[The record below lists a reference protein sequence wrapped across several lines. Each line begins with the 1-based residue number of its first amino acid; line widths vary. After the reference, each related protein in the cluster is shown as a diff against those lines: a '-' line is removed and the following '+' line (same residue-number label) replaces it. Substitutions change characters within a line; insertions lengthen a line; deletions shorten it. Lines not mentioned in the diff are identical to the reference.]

1 MNRSLKPLF
10 FALFLCLAV
19 PFTASAQLS
28 YEGSSSIGDT
38 LLPELAKAFQA
49 KTGISFD
56 RITSNSSAQGY
67 QAISDGKASIGGLS
81 RLLTADEMKT
91 EPGNRVIGYDAV
103 VIYVHKDMP
112 VTSLTSEQLG
122 KIFSGQTKNWK
133 DVGGTDAPIVT
144 VLKEN
149 ATEGGTA
156 RQFCELILGGQSPA
170 TAAVALPGITECV
183 SYVAS
188 NPNSI
193 TFASLAFDDKT
204 ARFVALDGVLPSRE
218 TLNKGEYPL
227 ARPYVLIYSNKP
239 EDPNVTKFLDFALTK
254 EGQEIVKKY
263 VVPVMGFE

>member
-1 MNRSLKPLF
+1 MARSLKPLF
-10 FALFLCLAV
+10 LAFLLCIATPFA
-19 PFTASAQLS
+19 ASAQLS

-49 KTGISFD
+49 KSGISFD
-56 RITSNSSAQGY
+56 KITSNSSAQGY
-67 QAISDGKASIGGLS
+67 QAVTEGKATIGGLS
-81 RLLTADEMKT
+81 RLLTAEEMKT

-103 VIYVHKDMP
+103 VIYVHKDIP

-122 KIFSGQTKNWK
+122 NIFSGQIKNWK
-133 DVGGTDAPIVT
+133 DVGGADVPIIT

-170 TAAVALPGITECV
+170 TAAVILPGITECV

-188 NPNSI
+188 TPNTI

-204 ARFVALDGVLPSRE
+204 ARFVAIDGVLPSRDS
-218 TLNKGEYPL
+218 LNKGEYPL

>member
-1 MNRSLKPLF
+1 MNMYFKPLC
-10 FALFLCLAV
+10 LTVLLCLAL
-19 PFTASAQLS
+19 PFAASAQLS

-49 KTGISFD
+49 KEGITFD
-56 RITSNSSAQGY
+56 KITSNSSAQGY
-67 QAISDGKASIGGLS
+67 QAVSEGKVSVGGLS

-103 VIYVHKDMP
+103 VVYVNKDMP
-112 VTSLTSEQLG
+112 VESLTSEQLG
-122 KIFSGQTKNWK
+122 KIFSGQLKNWK

-156 RQFCELILGGQSPA
+156 RQFCELILGGQTPA
-170 TAAVALPGITECV
+170 TASMILPGIKECV
-183 SYVAS
+183 AYVAS
-188 NPNSI
+188 NPNTV

-204 ARFVALDGVLPSRE
+204 ARFVAIDGVLPSRD

-239 EDPNVTKFLDFALTK
+239 EDPKVTKFLDFALTK
-254 EGQEIVKKY
+254 EGQDIVKKY
-263 VVPVMGFE
+263 IVPVMGFE